1 MGVTAYLAI
10 VCAIAVIL
18 DIVLFVYK
26 KKTLGIII
34 LCLLIVG
41 FIYGLY
47 RQCKLYGGKKCLL
60 KAKG

>member
-1 MGVTAYLAI
+1 MGFTAYLAI

-41 FIYGLY
+41 LSVLGYLWFISPM
-47 RQCKLYGGKKCLL
+47 
-60 KAKG
+60 